1 MDQWVKIEHQRFQH
15 LRENQGKLHVDW
27 YCRLNDHMQQCQNLQ
42 NQQNGADAAA
52 GIPIVLPSTYQD
64 SLRNM

>member
-15 LRENQGKLHVDW
+15 LRENQRKLHVDW
-27 YCRLNDHMQQCQNLQ
+27 YCGLKGHMQQRQNLQ

-52 GIPIVLPSTYQD
+52 GISIVLPSIHQD
-64 SLRNM
+64 SPRNK